1 MKKSFILFIA
11 VTALTGCSGCPD
23 GQRPPSAGF
32 DQSQNSY
39 HTPNMPYNYDHPP
52 SSTDDDF
59 DSSRMNM
66 NTDNEALYYKDKALR
81 ADNIRDR
88 DTNFSKYLL
97 AKQRQN
103 QPN

>member
-39 HTPNMPYNYDHPP
+39 HTPNMPYEYGC
-52 SSTDDDF
+52 SSLNSDTF
-59 DSSRMNM
+59 DSSQTTMN
-66 NTDNEALYYKDKALR
+66 NEMLYYEDKALR